1 MEIAKKMEKI
11 WVING
16 IERKIIVD
24 PDAFLRFAY
33 ARLLDHRQPRYAA
46 MARLGLTVT
55 AEEVAA
61 VKSAADFDDLIAR
74 ALEARGQRA

>member
-1 MEIAKKMEKI
+1 MPHTVTIDDTGE
-11 WVING
+11 
-16 IERKIIVD
+16 
-24 PDAFLRFAY
+24 
-33 ARLLDHRQPRYAA
+33 RYACDQEESLLSA